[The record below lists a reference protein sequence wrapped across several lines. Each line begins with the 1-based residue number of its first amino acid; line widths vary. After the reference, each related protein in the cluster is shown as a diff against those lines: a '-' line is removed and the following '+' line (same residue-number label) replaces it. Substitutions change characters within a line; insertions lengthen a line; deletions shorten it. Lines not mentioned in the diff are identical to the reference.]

1 LRKVARLENMTDK
14 DEKNT
19 VQGNNTTQMV
29 SNSKITIGD
38 VAEALGISKTTVSR
52 AISGKGRI
60 GEATRQKVLEYI
72 SEHHYRPSSMAK
84 GLANSKNYNIG
95 WIIPGE
101 ASATDLLFFQRCMMG
116 VSEVA
121 AQEDYD
127 LLITMVFEDDLT
139 QLERVVRNRK
149 IDGFVVGRT
158 LIKDP
163 TVQFLKSN
171 SIPFVVIGSSPDEDV
186 VQIDNDHLNACRELT
201 SILLEQGIEKPL
213 LVGGDENQVV
223 NQSRK
228 KGYLLGLESHGLKPD
243 ERHMYMNVDT
253 SVAAK
258 EAVRRVR
265 NNETDCIV
273 CMDERVCSE
282 VLNRFYKEGIHVPE
296 DVKLASFYSSKVI
309 DDEASLV
316 TALRYDPKE
325 LGSVACKLLFEYM
338 NGNEIHKKTLL
349 GCEVVLKE
357 STI

>member
-1 LRKVARLENMTDK
+1 MRKVARLENMTDK
-14 DEKNT
+14 NEKEA
-19 VQGNNTTQMV
+19 VQDNNTIQIP
-29 SNSKITIGD
+29 NYSKITIGD
-38 VAEALGISKTTVSR
+38 VAKALGISKTTVSR

-60 GEATRQKVLEYI
+60 GEATRQKVMEYI
-72 SEHHYRPSSMAK
+72 SEHHYQPSSMAK

-127 LLITMVFEDDLT
+127 LLITMVFDDDLT

-163 TVQFLKSN
+163 TVTFLKEAN
-171 SIPFVVIGSSPDEDV
+171 IPFVVIGSSPDEDV

-201 SILLEQGIEKPL
+201 SILIDQGIRKPL
-213 LVGGDENQVV
+213 LVGEDEKQVV

-228 KGYLLGLESHGLKPD
+228 KGYLLGLESHGIQPD
-243 ERHMYMNVDT
+243 SRYLYMNCDT
-253 SVAAK
+253 
-258 EAVRRVR
+258 EERLREIVRRIR
-265 NNETDCIV
+265 NEETDCIV
-273 CMDERVCSE
+273 CIDERVCSE
-282 VLNRFYKEGIHVPE
+282 VVNRLYKEEIHVPE

-309 DDEASLV
+309 DDEKSHV

-357 STI
+357 STN